1 MIGEELGGYTI
12 LETLGTGTM
21 GTVYKAEDLSTHRVV
36 AVKVVRAQVL
46 YDREK
51 RERFLQGLLA
61 ACELRHEKICPILE
75 IGDEDDDFYI
85 AMPFLK
91 GTTLKDQIERKR
103 LSWEQAL
110 EIALE
115 VGEALAVGHAGGAVH
130 RGLKPANVWLLTDG
144 NVLVTDF
151 NLARFT
157 EIDRKTSSKL
167 KMDFADT
174 VIPMA
179 ALAYMSPEQIRGDPV
194 DYRTDIFSF
203 GVVLYEMLSGH
214 HPFESRNSLSRMSA
228 ILNENPSL
236 VSARGRPVP
245 AELDPILDKV
255 LAKCPQD
262 RYQSVEELL
271 PELRRIRAHSSTP
284 AAQPTDP
291 PCGSEEQSPS
301 YTAYALLATLVVLL
315 GMAAYLL
322 L

>member
-1 MIGEELGGYTI
+1 MIGEEIGGYTI

-61 ACELRHEKICPILE
+61 ASELRHEKICPILE
-75 IGDEDDDFYI
+75 IGDEDDDFYV

-91 GTTLKDQIERKR
+91 GTTLKQQIDRKR

-130 RGLKPANVWLLTDG
+130 RGFKPANVWLLTSG
-144 NVLVTDF
+144 AVLVTDF
-151 NLARFT
+151 NMARFT

-167 KMDFADT
+167 KIDFADT

-255 LAKCPQD
+255 LAKFPQD
-262 RYQSVEELL
+262 RYQSIDELL
-271 PELRRIRAHSSTP
+271 PELRRIRKHSCTP
-284 AAQPTDP
+284 ATQPAGP
-291 PCGSEEQSPS
+291 PCRSEEQSPT
-301 YTAYALLATLVVLL
+301 YTAYALLAALVIML
-315 GMAAYLL
+315 GLAAYLL

>member
-1 MIGEELGGYTI
+1 MIGEEIGGYTI

-61 ACELRHEKICPILE
+61 ASELRHEKICPILE
-75 IGDEDDDFYI
+75 IGDEDDDFYV

-91 GTTLKDQIERKR
+91 GTTLKQQIDRKR

-130 RGLKPANVWLLTDG
+130 RGFKPANVWLLTG
-144 NVLVTDF
+144 GAVLVTDF
-151 NLARFT
+151 SMARFT

-167 KMDFADT
+167 KIDFADT

-236 VSARGRPVP
+236 VSAREGPFQLSWILFSTRCSPSFRRIVTRALTNCCRSCDEFVSTVP
-245 AELDPILDKV
+245 PLTLNPPILRAV
-255 LAKCPQD
+255 L
-262 RYQSVEELL
+262 RNS
-271 PELRRIRAHSSTP
+271 LRHTRPTP
-284 AAQPTDP
+284 CWQH
-291 PCGSEEQSPS
+291 
-301 YTAYALLATLVVLL
+301 L
-315 GMAAYLL
+315 
-322 L
+322 

>member
-1 MIGEELGGYTI
+1 MIGEEIGGYTI
-12 LETLGTGTM
+12 LENLGTGTM
-21 GTVYKAEDLSTHRVV
+21 GTVYKAEDLATHRVV
-36 AVKVVRAQVL
+36 AVKVVRSQVL

-61 ACELRHEKICPILE
+61 AAELKHDRICPILE
-75 IGDEDDDFYI
+75 IGDEDDDFYV

-91 GTTLKDQIERKR
+91 GTTLKQQIERKR
-103 LSWEQAL
+103 LNWEQAL
-110 EIALE
+110 EIALA
-115 VGEALAVGHAGGAVH
+115 VGEALSAGHSGGAVH
-130 RGLKPANVWLLTDG
+130 RGLKPANVWLQSDG
-144 NVLVTDF
+144 SVLVTDF
-151 NLARFT
+151 NMARFT
-157 EIDRKTSSKL
+157 EIERQTGSTVKS
-167 KMDFADT
+167 DFADT

-194 DYRTDIFSF
+194 DYRTDLFSF

-255 LAKCPQD
+255 LAKSPQN
-262 RYQSVEELL
+262 RYQSIDELL
-271 PELRRIRAHSSTP
+271 PELRRIR
-284 AAQPTDP
+284 
-291 PCGSEEQSPS
+291 EQSSVPPVHQPDS
-301 YTAYALLATLVVLL
+301 SRNPDEQHPPYAAYVLSAAVVILLLIV
-315 GMAAYLL
+315 AYLL

>member
-1 MIGEELGGYTI
+1 MIGEEIGGYTI

-61 ACELRHEKICPILE
+61 ASELRHDKICPILE
-75 IGDEDDDFYI
+75 IGDEDDDFYV

-91 GTTLKDQIERKR
+91 GTTLKQQIDRKR

-130 RGLKPANVWLLTDG
+130 RGFKPANVWLLTDG
-144 NVLVTDF
+144 AVLLTDF
-151 NLARFT
+151 NMARFT

-167 KMDFADT
+167 KIDFADT

-236 VSARGRPVP
+236 VSARGRP
-245 AELDPILDKV
+245 
-255 LAKCPQD
+255 
-262 RYQSVEELL
+262 
-271 PELRRIRAHSSTP
+271 
-284 AAQPTDP
+284 
-291 PCGSEEQSPS
+291 
-301 YTAYALLATLVVLL
+301 
-315 GMAAYLL
+315 
-322 L
+322 